1 MSALTHRA
9 LILSLIASLLWPW
22 AVTAATCAQ
31 HATSAS
37 DCCTTRCCCEQEADD
52 ADPCGC
58 CAKEAPAV
66 PVERAP
72 AAPATSNA
80 PDLDRAL
87 DLAPTIDLGTSL
99 RAGSAPSVS
108 PLARHALRDGGRR
121 VLLQACRLRH

>member
-1 MSALTHRA
+1 MSTVMHRA
-9 LILSLIASLLWPW
+9 FILSLIASLLWPW
-22 AVTAATCAQ
+22 AAAAATCAE
-31 HATSAS
+31 HASRAS

-58 CAKEAPAV
+58 CAEQAPST

-72 AAPATSNA
+72 AAPASSAT

-87 DLAPTIDLGTSL
+87 DFAPAIDLGTSL
-99 RAGSAPSVS
+99 RAGCAPAASRTA
-108 PLARHALRDGGRR
+108 PRAHRDSGRR